1 MPSLCYGEIM
11 MVYDFHT
18 HTSLSD
24 GTLSPLELI
33 RRAKAIGYKTIA
45 LTDHVGLG
53 SLERVI
59 REVTEDCRVAR
70 EYWDIIAIPGVEL
83 THLPPKAIAQAAQ
96 QAKQLGAWLVL
107 VHGETITEPVEKGT
121 NLAAIQSP
129 DVDILAHP
137 GLLTLKEAKLAARNS
152 IFIEISARKGHALTN
167 GHIAYLAQ
175 KTGAKLILNSDA
187 HDDKDL
193 LTPPLVSSI
202 AQGAGLE
209 ENALQ
214 HALVANPL
222 ALLRKLPS
230 PQPRS

>member
-1 MPSLCYGEIM
+1 MPSLCYGETV

-33 RRAKAIGYKTIA
+33 RQAKAIGYKAIA

-83 THLPPKAIAQAAQ
+83 THLPPQTIAKIAQ

-137 GLLTLKEAKLAARNS
+137 GLLTLEEAKLAASNG

-167 GHIAYLAQ
+167 GHTAYLAQ

-187 HDDKDL
+187 HDNKDL

-209 ENALQ
+209 ETAL
-214 HALVANPL
+214 HHTLVTNPL